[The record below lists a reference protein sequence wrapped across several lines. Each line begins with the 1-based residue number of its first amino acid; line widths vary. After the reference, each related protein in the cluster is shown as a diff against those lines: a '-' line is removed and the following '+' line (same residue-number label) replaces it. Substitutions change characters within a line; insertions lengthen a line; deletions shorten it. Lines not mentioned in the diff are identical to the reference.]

1 MIDPDIELMLIN
13 NCRESFWNAI
23 CQTYFWNK
31 KKLKKKE
38 NQKKKNRQTQPGRWH
53 STVYLLKKKEYKQ
66 SNDNT
71 GE

>member
-31 KKLKKKE
+31 KKTKEKGKPKKE
-38 NQKKKNRQTQPGRWH
+38 KSPDTARKMAFNCVSVEKKRIQTI
-53 STVYLLKKKEYKQ
+53 
-66 SNDNT
+66 
-71 GE
+71 